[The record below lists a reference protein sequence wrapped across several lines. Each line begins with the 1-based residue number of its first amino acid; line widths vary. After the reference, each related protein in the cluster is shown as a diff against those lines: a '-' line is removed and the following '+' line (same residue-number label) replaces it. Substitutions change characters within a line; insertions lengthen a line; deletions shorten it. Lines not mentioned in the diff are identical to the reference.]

1 MLLHVARSS
10 AARLHAAGRAFKS
23 GSFANESATWDTPAS
38 LAMRRKVILFL
49 ASGAYLGYAPLAPG
63 TVGTFYGVA
72 LYPVF
77 DALRLRSA
85 GLYVLTFIA
94 LVAAA
99 VWIAGQAEA
108 IWGQHDC
115 GRITIDEAAGYIA
128 TTLFLPL
135 SLVTA
140 VGGFLAFRLFDILKP
155 WPAGYFDRDVEGGTG
170 VVLDDVF
177 AGIYANLVLRA
188 TFWVFDVTP

>member
-1 MLLHVARSS
+1 
-10 AARLHAAGRAFKS
+10 
-23 GSFANESATWDTPAS
+23 
-38 LAMRRKVILFL
+38 MRRQVIIFF
-49 ASGAYLGYAPLAPG
+49 ASGAYLGYAPIASG

-72 LYPVF
+72 LYPIF
-77 DALRLRSA
+77 DAIRLRSGA
-85 GLYVLTFIA
+85 LYLLTFVA

-99 VWIAGQAEA
+99 VWIAGEAEA
-108 IWGQHDC
+108 LWGEHDC

-135 SLVTA
+135 SVATA

-155 WPAGYFDRDVEGGTG
+155 WPARYFDRDVEGGAG

-188 TFWVFDVTP
+188 TFWALDVTP